1 MPIDRNGK
9 EHPMTNWQQLLY
21 IFIGILLFA
30 AFVYSAINKHR
41 SRKQRDFTRSLETL
55 LQPKENVKVIC
66 SQSGF
71 RCILTNKRVIFEK
84 KGGYTAFP
92 IKNVKKVQGTNEKGN
107 RTTVPAK
114 MVTLTI
120 QIDRDYTLKN
130 TGEDFQELAKEL
142 LKKTAPK
149 KPKKVQS

>member
-1 MPIDRNGK
+1 MS
-9 EHPMTNWQQLLY
+9 TWQQLLY
-21 IFIGILLFA
+21 LTIAILLLA
-30 AFVYSAINKHR
+30 AFIFSAVNRHKQRKH
-41 SRKQRDFTRSLETL
+41 RDFTRSLETL
-55 LQPKENVKVIC
+55 LQPKETVRVIC
-66 SQSGF
+66 PQKGF

-149 KPKKVQS
+149 KPKKK